1 MSQASPRRQLT
12 VVISSL
18 SIGGA
23 ERVLTELANYWVSLG
38 WIITII
44 HFSQPGTPPY
54 FPLDSRVKE
63 VALGLH
69 GVSRSPIAAIINN
82 LRRIMVLRRA
92 IRATRPDLV
101 LSLMNRTNVLTVFS
115 TIGFEIPVIVSEHT
129 APRGTLSVP
138 WRILRALAYRRA
150 TFVVMLTAGALAE
163 LPSALRQRGRVIPN
177 PLPSAFATAAATTTD
192 EQVGSAGQ
200 TIMGLGRL
208 TPEKGFDLLIEAFA
222 RIADSWPTARLEI
235 WGEGD
240 ERDRLER
247 IRASH
252 DLVERVALPGETRSP
267 ERVLPSATVFVL
279 SSRLEGLPM
288 ALLEAMAL
296 GRAVVACDCD
306 HGPRDIVRHGIDG
319 LLVPSEDVTALA
331 DAIEE
336 LLRDDERRASLA
348 RRAVEVRDR
357 FALGAISEQWD
368 TLFREARR
376 DR

>member
-1 MSQASPRRQLT
+1 
-12 VVISSL
+12 
-18 SIGGA
+18 
-23 ERVLTELANYWVSLG
+23 
-38 WIITII
+38 
-44 HFSQPGTPPY
+44 
-54 FPLDSRVKE
+54 
-63 VALGLH
+63 
-69 GVSRSPIAAIINN
+69 
-82 LRRIMVLRRA
+82 
-92 IRATRPDLV
+92 
-101 LSLMNRTNVLTVFS
+101 MNRTNVLTVFS